1 MRSALFPGSFDP
13 LTLGHTEIIR
23 RGLRMF
29 DEVVVAIGANS
40 QKQTL
45 LTLEQ
50 RLELLRA
57 AFADE
62 PRIAVESYTGLTVD
76 FAQARN
82 APFLLRGLRGAADLE
97 YEKSIALINR
107 HMAPKVETVF
117 LISSGETSHISST
130 LVREVI
136 KYGGEL
142 RGLVPDETL
151 DLIGSFRKG

>member
-1 MRSALFPGSFDP
+1 
-13 LTLGHTEIIR
+13 
-23 RGLRMF
+23 MF